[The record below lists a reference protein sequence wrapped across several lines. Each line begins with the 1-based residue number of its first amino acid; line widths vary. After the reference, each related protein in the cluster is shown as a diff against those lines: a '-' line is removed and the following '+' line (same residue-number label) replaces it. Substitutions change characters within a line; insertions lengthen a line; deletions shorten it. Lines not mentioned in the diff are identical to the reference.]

1 MTVGGTSFDY
11 TGAIV
16 DYTILTSGLYDI
28 VAAGAQGGAAFGD
41 PGGYGAEVGGDIGL
55 SAGLVLGILV
65 GGAGGQ
71 IGGDGIIGGG
81 GGGGSFV
88 WIVSEQSV
96 VPESSTWAMT
106 LLGFTGLGWT
116 AHRRSKLAG
125 LVLGVAL
132 GVATPDFAIGLKF
145 FSDAFLKL
153 ITMIV
158 APIVFCVV
166 VHGIAGAGDLRRV
179 GRVGIKAL
187 LYFEVMTTVAL
198 AVGLILA
205 YLIRPGEGM
214 NIDVSKLDA
223 HALSTYADNAHKLH
237 GGGIGGFILNIIPT
251 TVFDALARNDVLQV
265 LFFAIVF
272 GVSLALVGEPAKPVA
287 DLIEMVSK
295 VLFRAMGLIVRL
307 APLGVLGAVA
317 YTVGEYGVGSLEQ
330 LASLVVVF
338 WLAVALFVLVV
349 LGAVMRVF
357 TGLSI
362 LRFLSYFREE
372 LTIVLA
378 TASSD
383 AVLPQIMRKL
393 ERMGV
398 DPSVVGLVV
407 PTGYSFNL
415 DAFSI
420 YLTLA
425 AVFIAQATNTP
436 LSFSDLL
443 LILAISLVT
452 SKGAHGVPG
461 SAIVILAATLNAVPA
476 IPAIGLVLVLS
487 IDWFIGMARALGNL
501 IGNCVATVVVA
512 AWERDL
518 DVALAREVLSGQVAV
533 DLTEDTETAVAPA
546 A

>member
-1 MTVGGTSFDY
+1 
-11 TGAIV
+11 
-16 DYTILTSGLYDI
+16 
-28 VAAGAQGGAAFGD
+28 
-41 PGGYGAEVGGDIGL
+41 
-55 SAGLVLGILV
+55 
-65 GGAGGQ
+65 
-71 IGGDGIIGGG
+71 
-81 GGGGSFV
+81 
-88 WIVSEQSV
+88 
-96 VPESSTWAMT
+96 
-106 LLGFTGLGWT
+106 
-116 AHRRSKLAG
+116 
-125 LVLGVAL
+125 
-132 GVATPDFAIGLKF
+132 
-145 FSDAFLKL
+145 
-153 ITMIV
+153 
-158 APIVFCVV
+158 
-166 VHGIAGAGDLRRV
+166 
-179 GRVGIKAL
+179 
-187 LYFEVMTTVAL
+187 
-198 AVGLILA
+198 
-205 YLIRPGEGM
+205 
-214 NIDVSKLDA
+214 
-223 HALSTYADNAHKLH
+223 
-237 GGGIGGFILNIIPT
+237 
-251 TVFDALARNDVLQV
+251 V
-265 LFFAIVF
+265 LFFAIIF
-272 GVSLALVGEPAKPVA
+272 GVSLALVGEPAKPVG
-287 DLIEMVSK
+287 DLIDMVSK

-349 LGAVMRVF
+349 LGTVMRVF
-357 TGLSI
+357 TGLNI
-362 LRFLSYFREE
+362 LRFLTYFREE

-436 LSFSDLL
+436 LSFADLL

-533 DLTEDTETAVAPA
+533 DLTEDAEVAVAPA